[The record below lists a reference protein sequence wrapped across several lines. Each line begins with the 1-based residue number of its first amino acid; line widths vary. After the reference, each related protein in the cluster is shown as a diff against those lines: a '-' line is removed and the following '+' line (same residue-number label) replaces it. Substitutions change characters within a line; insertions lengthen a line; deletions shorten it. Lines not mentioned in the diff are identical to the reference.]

1 METKICTKC
10 KKELPLDN
18 FRWKNK
24 SEGKK
29 HSQCKD
35 CQKAQEKQH
44 YKESVSRQESVKNT
58 ALAQKIRNAVFIN
71 GIKQNGQCE
80 KCGESR
86 FYVLDFHHKNRE
98 EKSGEIPQMI
108 RSSSLETLQ
117 KEIDKCVLL
126 CSNCHREF
134 HHLEREQEY
143 TIEQYLDR

>member
-10 KKELPLDN
+10 KKELSLDN

-24 SEGKK
+24 AEGKK
-29 HSQCKD
+29 HSQCKE
-35 CQKAQEKQH
+35 CQKAQEKKH
-44 YKESVSRQESVKNT
+44 YKESISRQESVRNT
-58 ALAQKIRNAVFIN
+58 ALAQKIRNAALVN
-71 GIKQNGQCE
+71 NIKQNSCCA

-86 FYVLDFHHKNRE
+86 FYVLDFHHKDKE
-98 EKSGEIPQMI
+98 AKSGEMPKMI

-117 KEIDKCVLL
+117 AEIDKCVLL

-134 HHLEREQEY
+134 HYLEREKGY